1 MKKKNKFQVFCVIGK
16 SGSGKGTQVE
26 LLKKKFKDVFHIVLG
41 DLLRA
46 FIKQDNRIA
55 RTVGAKMNK
64 GELAPDWLADYLW
77 QKEFMKRAGKVRF
90 VIFEGNP
97 RTIKQAEEL
106 EDFCKT
112 VFNSLPLAVYLNI
125 SDSEA
130 KRRLLIRLICKK
142 CKKPVPYKMLAQNP
156 KKCPFCGGPLEKRK
170 DDGAKAILKR
180 LVWFR
185 TEV

>member
-106 EDFCKT
+106 EEQQNELMQTNEELQTKT
-112 VFNSLPLAVYLNI
+112 DLLQR
-125 SDSEA
+125 SEA
-130 KRRLLIRLICKK
+130 TLKVQQEELQQA
-142 CKKPVPYKMLAQNP
+142 PAFNP
-156 KKCPFCGGPLEKRK
+156 ADLQK
-170 DDGAKAILKR
+170 
-180 LVWFR
+180 V
-185 TEV
+185 